1 MASLS
6 KEKFYELFPR
16 PLKSVKGSGE
26 KELNNSEYH
35 KLVIQYLALHEFKNF
50 EGVEIEYRP
59 SNKNPN
65 GRFFAKNSMAL
76 QRIHGELRAFLTRGL
91 YHDYDMKNA
100 HPTILCQLSEEVG
113 LPTAH
118 QHNYV
123 RNRAKLLE
131 ESGATKKEMLIKL
144 NTDNARFP
152 ATKSK
157 ALKNVVDEWNLC
169 KKTLYNKNKGKFES
183 TNDKNPISSI
193 INKMMCVKEN
203 EILQSAMPDEKK
215 LGVGV

>member
-1 MASLS
+1 MTTITKIELINQSEAQYVASLS

-35 KLVIQYLALHEFKNF
+35 KLVIQYLALHESKNF

-100 HPTILCQLSEEVG
+100 HSTILCQLSEEVG

-118 QHNYV
+118 QFNYV
-123 RNRAKLLE
+123 KHRAKLLE
-131 ESGATKKEMLIKL
+131 GAGATKQEMLIK
-144 NTDNARFP
+144 
-152 ATKSK
+152 
-157 ALKNVVDEWNLC
+157 
-169 KKTLYNKNKGKFES
+169 
-183 TNDKNPISSI
+183 
-193 INKMMCVKEN
+193 KEN
-203 EILQSAMPDEKK
+203 AGRSTQAMKHKND
-215 LGVGV
+215 V

>member
-1 MASLS
+1 M
-6 KEKFYELFPR
+6 R
-16 PLKSVKGSGE
+16 
-26 KELNNSEYH
+26 LNI
-35 KLVIQYLALHEFKNF
+35 VQATRIP
-50 EGVEIEYRP
+50 I
-59 SNKNPN
+59 
-65 GRFFAKNSMAL
+65 GRFFAKNPMAL
-76 QRIHGELRAFLTRGL
+76 QRIHGELRVFLTRGL

-144 NTDNARFP
+144 NTDNSRLP

-157 ALKNVVDEWNLC
+157 ALKEVVGEWNLC
-169 KKTLYNKNKGKFES
+169 KKALYNMNKDKFES

-203 EILQSAMPDEKK
+203 EILQSAMPEDKNLVLMFDGFMTRNEMDFNELPNEIVSWDEKPIASSVK
-215 LGVGV
+215 IPADFEAKPI